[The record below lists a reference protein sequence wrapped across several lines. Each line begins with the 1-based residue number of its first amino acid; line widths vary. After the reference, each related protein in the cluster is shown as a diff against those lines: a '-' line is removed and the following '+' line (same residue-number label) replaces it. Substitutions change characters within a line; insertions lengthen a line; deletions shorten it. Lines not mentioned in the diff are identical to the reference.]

1 MTRQFAFTRTA
12 LGAATV
18 VAAAFALS
26 PASAGAQ
33 EVTLKL
39 HHLQAPMTAAHRL
52 FIAPWAKEVEKVSG
66 GKLKI
71 QVFPSMQLG
80 GKPEDLAGQARDG
93 VVDIVWTLPG
103 YTPALFPISD
113 VLELPFMV
121 PSGVVG
127 SQAYMDFG
135 THAAAD
141 EYKDYHALV
150 LHMHDPGEVH
160 SKKPILK
167 LEDMQGLKIRVP
179 TNALGDAVKAWGGV
193 PVYMPIPRV
202 AEALTRNEVEGIVTA
217 WNVMRPLKLIE
228 VTGYHTSLHMYSA
241 RFAMLMNKASY
252 QKLSPEMRKY
262 LDDSAGMALAKH
274 GGVVWDEEGKASY
287 EAAVKRGNKVAPM
300 DDAERARWLKG
311 AAPAF
316 EQYVKDMNA
325 KGLDGKKLLAEA
337 KAAVAK
343 YSAK

>member
-1 MTRQFAFTRTA
+1 M
-12 LGAATV
+12 LGYRASV
-18 VAAAFALS
+18 RPMLHVLAAAAAVAVA
-26 PASAGAQ
+26 PAAAQ
-33 EVTLKL
+33 EATLKL

-52 FIAPWAKEVEKVSG
+52 FIAPWAKDVEAASG

-103 YTPALFPISD
+103 YTPAAFPISD

-127 SQAYMDFG
+127 SQAFMEFG
-135 THAAAD
+135 TKVVPD
-141 EYKDYHALV
+141 EFKEFHVLV
-150 LHMHDPGEVH
+150 LHMHDAGEIH

-167 LEDMQGLKIRVP
+167 LEDMQGVKARVP
-179 TNALGDAVKAWGGV
+179 SNALGEAVKAWGGV

-202 AEALTRNEVEGIVTA
+202 AEGLTRNEVEGIVTA

-228 VTGYHTSLHMYSA
+228 VTGYHTNLRMYSA

-252 QKLSPEMRKY
+252 QKLSPELRKV
-262 LDDSAGMALAKH
+262 LDDSAGMVLARK
-274 GGVVWDEEGKASY
+274 GGQIWDEEGKASY
-287 EAAVKRGNKVAPM
+287 DAAVKRGNKVATM
-300 DDAERARWLKG
+300 DDAERARWLK
-311 AAPAF
+311 AAEPAY
-316 EQYVKDMNA
+316 EQYFKDMSA
-325 KGLDGKKLLAEA
+325 KGIDGRKLLADARAAIA
-337 KAAVAK
+337 KHDTK
-343 YSAK
+343 